1 MKNYYYYDDNGN
13 KRIVICDLA
22 MKKEMYKD
30 STTLPYRLEKR
41 ECEIAIERYE
51 EKIAVLENR
60 LIVFNRW
67 EKIENLKVAIEA
79 NQEKIRRIEEKQ
91 DEYLLDNTYLE
102 VNEETYEKKLKE
114 MRIYNYINL
123 EERKDIEL

>member
-30 STTLPYRLEKR
+30 STTLPYHLEKR

-79 NQEKIRRIEEKQ
+79 NKERIRRIEEKQ

-114 MRIYNYINL
+114 MKIYNYINL
-123 EERKDIEL
+123 EERKDNEL